1 MLSLLTSLV
10 SVAVAGAMSSVPVS
24 VTIMILL
31 STAPRRRAV
40 LFLCASVAGSVIVVG
55 LSAAGL
61 YLLPGRPRLD
71 QVSVPAF
78 LGILVGV
85 GLTLYA
91 AYLFRRQAPPSKG
104 RMEKLRT
111 RIETARAWEFAVLG
125 LGLNLRPKAILL
137 AVAAGTMIGVRGPPP
152 IEAALLVLAYAAV
165 AQSAVV
171 VPIGIWLRS
180 PDRAQDQLRA
190 LAAWIQHNSRTI
202 TAVVMLLIGV
212 FLLGYNL
219 LQLP

>member
-31 STAPRRRAV
+31 SPTPRRRAV

-71 QVSVPAF
+71 QVSLPAF

-91 AYLFRRQAPPSKG
+91 AYLFFMEAPPSKG

-111 RIETARAWEFAVLG
+111 RIEAARAWEFAILG
-125 LGLNLRPKAILL
+125 LGMNLRPKAILL

-152 IEAALLVLAYAAV
+152 IEAAMLVLAYAAV
-165 AQSAVV
+165 AQSAVIL
-171 VPIGIWLRS
+171 PIGIWLRS
-180 PDRAQDQLRA
+180 PDLAQDHLKA